1 MVTRLPWIFSTCR
14 WIVSPTRISWFT
26 LSLHNFDA
34 VGVEVMQITRG
45 ILSISCFRNAAAGS
59 HEA

>member
-1 MVTRLPWIFSTCR
+1 M
-14 WIVSPTRISWFT
+14 FT

-45 ILSISCFRNAAAGS
+45 IVSISRFKNAAAGS